1 MEVMKQWK
9 QRCVCYTC
17 DVMPCDVMQY
27 DVIQR
32 DVIQR
37 DVIQCDVQFS
47 HLWALFLLMF
57 YSVFL
62 LDTAW
67 RQCTH
72 IKGSGIQA
80 QKTLHNR
87 KMSLIKK
94 MVSKHPES

>member
-9 QRCVCYTC
+9 HRCVCYTC
-17 DVMPCDVMQY
+17 DVIQC
-27 DVIQR
+27 DVIQC

-47 HLWALFLLMF
+47 HFGALFLLMF

-67 RQCTH
+67 RQCWFLSTH
-72 IKGSGIQA
+72 KGLWNSSPENSSQSENQFDKENGS
-80 QKTLHNR
+80 KT
-87 KMSLIKK
+87 S
-94 MVSKHPES
+94 